1 MARFYPNA
9 QSGSAPQSER
19 RVFAALKKLSDDWV
33 VVHGLRFVAPAR
45 GKRPPRNGEADF
57 VLIHPR
63 YGLIVLEAKGGRYE
77 VEHGDWYTFPGGHRE
92 RMGSSPFAQATENRY
107 NLADHIYRHTSV
119 RGLRMG
125 HAVVFADGAPR
136 GNLGPAAPAAIV
148 VDGTELADLPAAVR
162 RICAHWFPASSR
174 GLSDT
179 EFEQVLSVLAPTAVI
194 AADRRYA
201 VDVTLIDVQQRTE
214 REIEWTGEQLEVI
227 AATEPGAFVS
237 VLGAAGTGKTI
248 IAARRAAE
256 LATTG
261 LRVVFVAD
269 QRYLHGSLVEQPAL
283 RHPNLIVGTPEEVVR
298 KLCPDHPAIGPDYPL
313 WAAFVEAAEG
323 GDVLIDAVIVDEAQS
338 YDKDLLEALLGLC
351 PKSCQMYADPYQRDS
366 TGMWRP
372 PGDPRTFWLT
382 HNCRNSLP
390 IAKLVA
396 RLSGSLTPRDGA
408 PGPSVR
414 FLAAERDRA
423 AFCAQFAA
431 AVNDLVR
438 TLSPAQVAILTCAR
452 DTSDLRK
459 LLGVQRVRIA
469 RRPGDDGV
477 TLLPASE
484 FRGCEAPAV
493 LLVAGPEHICADHEA
508 ATNHYIAVSRA
519 VADLTVIGN
528 AEDWKPYRFLMESDD
543 H

>member
-9 QSGSAPQSER
+9 QSGSVPQSER
-19 RVFAALKKLSDDWV
+19 RVFEALKRLSDDWV
-33 VVHGLRFVAPAR
+33 VVHGLRFITPAR
-45 GKRPPRNGEADF
+45 GRRPPRNGEVDF

-92 RMGSSPFAQATENRY
+92 RMSSSPFAQATQNRY
-107 NLADHIYRHTSV
+107 DLADHIYQQTGV

-125 HAVVFADGAPR
+125 HAVIFTDGAPR
-136 GNLGPAAPAAIV
+136 GNLGPAAPSAIV
-148 VDGTELADLPAAVR
+148 MDGTELADLPAAVR
-162 RICAHWFPASSR
+162 RICAHWFPLSVSA
-174 GLSDT
+174 LSDA
-179 EFEQVLSVLAPTAVI
+179 EFEQVLSVLAPTASV
-194 AADRRYA
+194 AADRRYT
-201 VDVTLIDVQQRTE
+201 VDVTLIDVQQRTD
-214 REIEWTGEQLEVI
+214 RVIEWTSEQLEVI

-256 LATTG
+256 LAAAG

-269 QRYLHGSLVEQPAL
+269 QRYLHGSLLEQPSL
-283 RHPNLIVGTPEEVVR
+283 RHPNITVGTPGEVVR
-298 KLCPDHPAIGPDYPL
+298 KLRPDLPPTGPDYPL
-313 WAAFVEAAEG
+313 WAAFVDAAEG
-323 GDVLIDAVIVDEAQS
+323 SEERIDAVIVDEAQS

-382 HNCRNSLP
+382 HNCRNALP

-396 RLSGSLTPRDGA
+396 RLSGSLSPRDGA
-408 PGPSVR
+408 PGSPVR
-414 FLAAERDRA
+414 FLEAERNRD
-423 AFCAQFAA
+423 AFHAQFAA
-431 AVNDLVR
+431 TVDDLIR
-438 TLSPAQVAILTCAR
+438 TLSPTQVAILTCAQ
-452 DTSDLRK
+452 DTSDVRK
-459 LLGVQRVRIA
+459 VLGVQRVRIA

-477 TLLPASE
+477 TLLPSRE

-493 LLVAGPEHICADHEA
+493 LFVAGPEHACPDHEA

-528 AEDWKPYRFLMESDD
+528 AEDWHMYQFLMEKQ
-543 H
+543 

>member
-9 QSGSAPQSER
+9 QSASVPPSER
-19 RVFAALKKLSDDWV
+19 RVFEALRKLSDDWV
-33 VVHGLRFVAPAR
+33 VVHGLRFVAQAR

-57 VLIHPR
+57 VLVHPR
-63 YGLIVLEAKGGRYE
+63 YGLIVLEAKGGQYE
-77 VEHGDWYTFPGGHRE
+77 VERGGWYTFPGGQRT
-92 RMGSSPFAQATENRY
+92 RMVSSPFDQATQNRY
-107 NLADHIYRHTSV
+107 DLRDHIYEQTSI
-119 RGLRMG
+119 RGLPTG
-125 HAVVFADGAPR
+125 HAVVFTDGAPR

-162 RICAHWFPASSR
+162 RICAHWFPASTR
-174 GLSDT
+174 GLS
-179 EFEQVLSVLAPTAVI
+179 EAQFEQALSVLAPTASV
-194 AADRRYA
+194 AADRQFA

-214 REIEWTGEQLEVI
+214 REIVWTGEQLDVI

-256 LATTG
+256 LASSG
-261 LRVVFVAD
+261 MRVVFVAD

-283 RHPNLIVGTPEEVVR
+283 RHPNIIVGTPEEVAR
-298 KLCPDHPAIGPDYPL
+298 KLCPNLPPIGAGYPL
-313 WAAFVEAAEG
+313 WAAFVEASEG
-323 GDVLIDAVIVDEAQS
+323 GDEVVDAVIVDEAQS

-372 PGDPRTFWLT
+372 PGNPRTFWLT
-382 HNCRNSLP
+382 HNCRNALP

-396 RLSGSLTPRDGA
+396 RLGGSLPPRDGA
-408 PGPSVR
+408 PGPPVR
-414 FLAAERDRA
+414 FLEAEPDRA

-431 AVNDLVR
+431 VVEGLVR
-438 TLSPAQVAILTCAR
+438 TLSPAQVAVLACAQ
-452 DTSDLRK
+452 DTADLRR
-459 LLGVQRVRIA
+459 LLSVQGVHIA
-469 RRPGDDGV
+469 RRPGDDGITV
-477 TLLPASE
+477 LPARE

-493 LLVAGPEHICADHEA
+493 LLVAGPEHDCAHAEA
-508 ATNHYIAVSRA
+508 ATNHYVAVSRA

-528 AEDWKPYRFLMESDD
+528 AHDWKQYRFLMEKR
-543 H
+543 

>member
-9 QSGSAPQSER
+9 QSVSVPQSER
-19 RVFAALKKLSDDWV
+19 RVFEALKKLSNDWV
-33 VVHGLRFVAPAR
+33 VVHGLRFVAAAR

-63 YGLIVLEAKGGRYE
+63 YGLLVLEAKGGRYE
-77 VEHGDWYTFPGGHRE
+77 VEHGDWYTFPDGKRE
-92 RMGSSPFAQATENRY
+92 RMGSSPFVQATQNRY
-107 NLADHIYRHTSV
+107 DLADHIYRQTSI

-125 HAVVFADGAPR
+125 HAVIFTDGAPR
-136 GNLGPAAPAAIV
+136 GNLGPAAPSGIV
-148 VDGTELADLPAAVR
+148 VDGTELANLPAVVR
-162 RICAHWFPASSR
+162 RICAHWFPASTR
-174 GLSDT
+174 GLSDA
-179 EFEQVLSVLAPTAVI
+179 EFEQVLSVLAPTASI

-214 REIEWTGEQLEVI
+214 REIQWTSEQLDVI

-237 VLGAAGTGKTI
+237 VFGAAGTGKTI

-256 LATTG
+256 LAVAG
-261 LRVVFVAD
+261 MRVVFVAD
-269 QRYLHGSLVEQPAL
+269 QRYLHSSLVEQPAL
-283 RHPNLIVGTPEEVVR
+283 RHPNIIVGTPEEVVR
-298 KLCPDHPAIGPDYPL
+298 KLCPDLPAIGPDYPL
-313 WAAFVEAAEG
+313 WAAFMDAAEG
-323 GDVLIDAVIVDEAQS
+323 GEALVDAVIVDEAQS
-338 YDKDLLEALLGLC
+338 YDKDLLEALFGLC

-382 HNCRNSLP
+382 HNCRNALP

-396 RLSGSLTPRDGA
+396 RLSGSLAPRDGA
-408 PGPSVR
+408 PGSPVD
-414 FLAAERDRA
+414 FLEAEPDRA
-423 AFCAQFAA
+423 AFSAQFAT
-431 AVNDLVR
+431 AVHDLLR
-438 TLSPAQVAILTCAR
+438 TLSPTQVAILTCAQ

-477 TLLPASE
+477 TVLPSRE

-493 LLVAGPEHICADHEA
+493 LFVAGPEHVCADHEA

-528 AEDWKPYRFLMESDD
+528 AEDWNQYRFLMEQR
-543 H
+543 

>member
-9 QSGSAPQSER
+9 QGASVPSSER
-19 RVFAALKKLSDDWV
+19 RVFEALRKLSDDWV
-33 VVHGLRFVAPAR
+33 VVHGLRFVTTAR
-45 GKRPPRNGEADF
+45 GKRSPRNGEADF
-57 VLIHPR
+57 VLMHPR
-63 YGLIVLEAKGGRYE
+63 YGLIVLEAKGGVYE
-77 VEHGDWYTFPGGHRE
+77 VERGDWYTYPGGQRT
-92 RMGSSPFAQATENRY
+92 RMGSSPFAQATQNRY
-107 NLADHIYRHTSV
+107 DLADHIYQQTSI
-119 RGLRMG
+119 RGLPFG
-125 HAVVFADGAPR
+125 HAVVFTDGAPR

-148 VDGTELADLPAAVR
+148 VDGTDLPDLPAAIR
-162 RICAHWFPASSR
+162 RICAHWFPTRTR
-174 GLSDT
+174 GLS
-179 EFEQVLSVLAPTAVI
+179 EAQFEEALSVLAPTAAIVS
-194 AADRRYA
+194 DRRYV

-214 REIEWTGEQLEVI
+214 REIVWTSEQLDVI

-256 LATTG
+256 LASAG

-298 KLCPDHPAIGPDYPL
+298 KLCPDLPTTGPDYPL
-313 WAAFVEAAEG
+313 WAAVFDAAEA
-323 GDVLIDAVIVDEAQS
+323 GDAVVDAVIVDEAQS

-351 PKSCQMYADPYQRDS
+351 PQSCQMYADPYQRDS

-372 PGDPRTFWLT
+372 PGNPRTFWLT
-382 HNCRNSLP
+382 HNCRNALP

-396 RLSGSLTPRDGA
+396 RLGGSRATRDGA
-408 PGPSVR
+408 PGAPVR
-414 FLAAERDRA
+414 FLEAERDRA

-431 AVNDLVR
+431 AVEDLIQAL
-438 TLSPAQVAILTCAR
+438 TPTQVAILTCAQ
-452 DTSDLRK
+452 DASDLRR

-477 TLLPASE
+477 TVLPARE

-493 LLVAGPEHICADHEA
+493 LLITGPGHDCADDEA

-528 AEDWKPYRFLMESDD
+528 GDDWKQYRFLMEER
-543 H
+543 

>member
-1 MARFYPNA
+1 MARFHPNA
-9 QSGSAPQSER
+9 QSASVPPSER
-19 RVFAALKKLSDDWV
+19 QVFNALRNLNDDWV

-45 GKRPPRNGEADF
+45 GKQPPRNGEADF

-77 VEHGDWYTFPGGHRE
+77 VEHGDWYTFPGGRRE
-92 RMGSSPFAQATENRY
+92 RMDRSPFAQATQNRY
-107 NLADHIYRHTSV
+107 DLSDHIYQQTSV

-125 HAVVFADGAPR
+125 HAVVFTDGAPR
-136 GNLGPAAPAAIV
+136 GNLGPAAPSAIV

-162 RICAHWFPASSR
+162 RICTHWFPAASR
-174 GLSDT
+174 GLSDA
-179 EFEQVLSVLAPTAVI
+179 EFKQVLSVLVPTASI

-201 VDVTLIDVQQRTE
+201 VDFTLIDVQQRTE
-214 REIEWTGEQLEVI
+214 REIEWTSEQLDVI
-227 AATEPGAFVS
+227 AATEPGAFVC

-256 LATTG
+256 LARAG
-261 LRVVFVAD
+261 LRVLFVAD
-269 QRYLHGSLVEQPAL
+269 QRYLHSSLLEQPAL
-283 RHPNLIVGTPEEVVR
+283 RHPNVVVGTPEEVVR
-298 KLCPDHPAIGPDYPL
+298 KLAPKLPAVGPDYPL
-313 WAAFVEAAEG
+313 WAAFMEAAQSGEAL
-323 GDVLIDAVIVDEAQS
+323 VDAVIVDEAQS

-382 HNCRNSLP
+382 HNCRNALP

-396 RLSGSLTPRDGA
+396 RLSGSMTPRDGA
-408 PGPSVR
+408 PGAPVR
-414 FLAAERDRA
+414 FVDAGSGRSVFSAR
-423 AFCAQFAA
+423 FAA
-431 AVNDLVR
+431 AVDDLVR
-438 TLSPAQVAILTCAR
+438 TLSPAQVAILTCAQ
-452 DTSDLRK
+452 DTSDLRRQ
-459 LLGVQRVRIA
+459 LGAQRVRVA

-477 TLLPASE
+477 TVLPARE

-493 LLVAGPEHICADHEA
+493 LFVAGPEDDCAADQA
-508 ATNHYIAVSRA
+508 ITNHYIAVSRA

-528 AEDWKPYRFLMESDD
+528 ADDWQQYQFLMEQ
-543 H
+543 